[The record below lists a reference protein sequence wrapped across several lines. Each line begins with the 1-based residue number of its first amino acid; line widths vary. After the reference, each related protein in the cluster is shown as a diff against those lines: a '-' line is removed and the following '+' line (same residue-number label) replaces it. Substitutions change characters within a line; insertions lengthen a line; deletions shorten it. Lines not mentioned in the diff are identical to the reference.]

1 MADAFLASSKSVGGL
16 LGSDARERVMVPRFQ
31 RGYMWLKRHVDEFWR
46 DITKYQNDVALG
58 NAPDKYF
65 LGPIVL
71 MSESRDV
78 ISVLDG
84 QQRLATATILFSV
97 LRDIAKS
104 TKIKAGTELALAI
117 QNQLIEKGDGKYS
130 LEMGETDS
138 LYFRET
144 IQLYEPTNR
153 KPQLRTHRNI
163 ASARRVLFEKVT
175 SLTASLD
182 PPGTLAVLR
191 ALLQT
196 LRSDLVMA
204 SIPVSTER
212 DAFQIFETLNHRGL
226 RLSTP
231 DLLLNFLMREAP
243 ESDRGT
249 IRALWTDMIERMG
262 THDTNR
268 FLRHLWV
275 SRYGDLKKED
285 LFNALKG
292 HIEGNSIASV
302 DFARTCADECESY
315 VQLITLDVGHL
326 GQTATV
332 LVRSLLQEVSV
343 PAALP
348 LLLSTYTRFDRSS
361 FETVVRLILVFVTRY
376 SVIANLDASGL
387 EDVFYKLARDVRSMM
402 DDSKTDKEQP
412 QAPDPAV
419 VKKSLAHLKNTLT
432 ENAPS
437 DDDIKPA
444 IGRLLLEPGEA
455 KYVLEKL
462 AWAMQTETKEVKI
475 GEANLEHIYPK
486 NPAENEWGGKANHEA
501 LDPFLWHL
509 GNLTMLGQRLNR
521 KARNS
526 EFSIKREHYEKKS
539 ELEMAQ
545 QIAKDYTTWDEATIK
560 DRAEKLTDLVLH
572 VWNFDNPS
580 RV

>member
-1 MADAFLASSKSVGGL
+1 
-16 LGSDARERVMVPRFQ
+16 
-31 RGYMWLKRHVDEFWR
+31 
-46 DITKYQNDVALG
+46 
-58 NAPDKYF
+58 
-65 LGPIVL
+65 
-71 MSESRDV
+71 
-78 ISVLDG
+78 
-84 QQRLATATILFSV
+84 
-97 LRDIAKS
+97 
-104 TKIKAGTELALAI
+104 
-117 QNQLIEKGDGKYS
+117 
-130 LEMGETDS
+130 
-138 LYFRET
+138 
-144 IQLYEPTNR
+144 
-153 KPQLRTHRNI
+153 
-163 ASARRVLFEKVT
+163 
-175 SLTASLD
+175 
-182 PPGTLAVLR
+182 
-191 ALLQT
+191 
-196 LRSDLVMA
+196 
-204 SIPVSTER
+204 VSNER

-243 ESDRGT
+243 ESDRAT
-249 IRALWTDMIERMG
+249 IRALWTDMVERMG

-285 LFNALKG
+285 LFSALKG

-332 LVRSLLQEVSV
+332 LVRSLLQEVNV

-348 LLLSTYTRFDRSS
+348 LLLSTYTQFDRTS
-361 FETVVRLILVFVTRY
+361 FETVVRLVLVFVTRY

-387 EDVFYKLARDVRSMM
+387 EDVFYKLAREVRSIM
-402 DDSKTDKEQP
+402 DDSKTDKDQP
-412 QAPDPAV
+412 QAPDPAL
-419 VKKSLAHLKNTLT
+419 VKKCLRLIKNTLT

-455 KYVLEKL
+455 KYIVEKL
-462 AWAMQTETKEVKI
+462 AWAMQTDTKEVTI

-486 NPAENEWGGKANHEA
+486 SPAENEWGGKANHER

-526 EFSIKREHYEKKS
+526 EFTTKREHYEKKS
-539 ELEMAQ
+539 ELQMAQ
-545 QIAKDYTTWDEATIK
+545 EIAENYSSWDETTIK
-560 DRAEKLTDLVLH
+560 DRAEKLTDSVLQ